1 MTASEETIRA
11 VRQRIDEDISAIE
24 SELEDLGFPSDGTV
38 DVSFDEGFADA
49 AQTTSELA
57 RAMSL
62 AEGLRHRLVEAKAAI
77 ARIERGVY
85 GKCEHCGRPIG
96 DERLEAIPTTRL
108 CIVCKQSG
116 N

>member
-1 MTASEETIRA
+1 MTAGDETIKA
-11 VRQRIDEDISAIE
+11 VRRRIDEEISVLEA
-24 SELEDLGFPSDGTV
+24 ELADLGFPSGGNV

-62 AEGLRHRLVEAKAAI
+62 AEGLRHRLQEAKAAV

-85 GKCEHCGRPIG
+85 GKCEGCGGPVG

-108 CIVCKQSG
+108 CITCKQRQG
-116 N
+116 